1 MGRFGELVVVQGLQ
15 QDKGGGNGITRP
27 VTTRRDETQVSC
39 QTQVGRCAK
48 TQRRQAG
55 EQERS
60 VCPATQAVTGVRW
73 PIC

>member
-1 MGRFGELVVVQGLQ
+1 VRRFGELMVVQGLQ
-15 QDKGGGNGITRP
+15 QDKGGGNGISTP
-27 VTTRRDETQVSC
+27 DHYETQVSC

-60 VCPATQAVTGVRW
+60 AHAGCDRS
-73 PIC
+73 